1 MTQGVRGEDLRKRGE
16 RGRHWEEVEA
26 MAGPSLLVCVHGL
39 GVESEPGTQSSCQ
52 PQKDGTTAPAPR
64 HHEAPPDTTARRWRW
79 SWSLA
84 VNFGRKLLS
93 ARGVHSPCPPPTH
106 TTPVWFRPSLS
117 IAPGTSLL
125 LGLVLLT
132 PLGQRQTPKR
142 AGPSGSSGPKLTN
155 PVPRKS

>member
-1 MTQGVRGEDLRKRGE
+1 MVTMTQGVRGEDLWKRGE
-16 RGRHWEEVEA
+16 RGRHWEEEVEA
-26 MAGPSLLVCVHGL
+26 MVGPPLLVCVHGL

-52 PQKDGTTAPAPR
+52 PQKRRDHRTRSTAPR
-64 HHEAPPDTTARRWRW
+64 STTRDHHTAL

-93 ARGVHSPCPPPTH
+93 ARGATN

-125 LGLVLLT
+125 LLT
-132 PLGQRQTPKR
+132 PPSWASGRRQSVRGRLEAR
-142 AGPSGSSGPKLTN
+142 ASF
-155 PVPRKS
+155 